1 MSSYLGK
8 RVKDVM
14 TPREKLVTLSPS
26 STIRDAAMKMIEK
39 KVGSILVTDGDKLL
53 GIFTERDVVRCV
65 SENTS
70 MDEKLDKVMTRDLI
84 VIGIDKPLSKAAYL
98 MSENNIRHLPVVDE
112 ENKLMGILS
121 SRDVAR
127 FYAEVIESAEYRE

>member
-1 MSSYLGK
+1 MSSYVGK
-8 RVKDVM
+8 QVKDVM
-14 TPREKLVTLSPS
+14 TPREKLVTLPPS
-26 STIRDAAMKMIEK
+26 STVRDAARKMIEEE
-39 KVGSILVTDGDKLL
+39 VGSILITEGEKLL
-53 GIFTERDVVRCV
+53 GIFTERDIVRCV
-65 SENTS
+65 SKNTS

-112 ENKLMGILS
+112 ENRLVGILS
-121 SRDVAR
+121 SRDIAR